1 MLGHENILKIQRV
14 STKGRKVAFILYLT
28 EEDWTEADGGM
39 LELFDTDE
47 KGNPDKIVRK
57 LLPEGNSFALF
68 EVSPVSFHTVSE
80 VLSETKTRL
89 LPRACC

>member
-1 MLGHENILKIQRV
+1 MMLRV
-14 STKGRKVAFILYLT
+14 FVKGRKVAFILYLT
-28 EEDWTEADGGM
+28 EDNWTEADGGM
-39 LELFDTDE
+39 LELFDIDE
-47 KGNPDKIVRK
+47 KGNPDKVVRK

-89 LPRACC
+89 LS